1 MAGEQAVLRAL
12 ADVGGEP
19 GALAT
24 VVHVDGSAYRREGAQ
39 MLILPGPAEAPHTVG
54 LLSGGCLEDDVTA
67 HARDLLGGGPPQLL
81 RYDLRA
87 DGDDLW
93 GLGLGCNGVVDV
105 LLQSLLPGPL
115 PYTAAARWQLAG
127 HDVLVA
133 TVMEAEG
140 EAVPAPGAQIAIRGD
155 GEAMGG
161 LGDPHL
167 DAVALGAASAAAP
180 SHDDWLELPGRGRV
194 RVFFDHCIAPAS
206 FVIFG
211 AGADVP
217 PVVAA
222 AARVGLRVFVVD
234 HRRALLAAERL
245 PGAERLLA
253 VRPEDLGTGLHE
265 VPMHAALI
273 MTHNFGSDEHIL
285 GYLAHRRPRY
295 LGVLGPAAR
304 TERLLRRLA
313 ISDPPPGLYGPV
325 GLDVGAAN
333 PEEIALSIVAE
344 VLAVLHGRQG
354 GHLRDTPGPIHAAA
368 SALPR

>member
-12 ADVGGEP
+12 ADIGAEP

-39 MLILPGPAEAPHTVG
+39 MLIVPGPADAPHTVG

-67 HARDLLGGGPPQLL
+67 HARDLLRGGPPQLL

-105 LLQSLLPGPL
+105 RVQSLRPGPL
-115 PYTAAARWQLAG
+115 PYATAARWQLEG

-140 EAVPAPGAQIAIRGD
+140 EGVPAPGAQIAIRAD
-155 GEAMGG
+155 GEATGG
-161 LGDPHL
+161 LGDAHL
-167 DAVALGAASAAAP
+167 DAVALAAVGEAVP
-180 SHDDWLELPGRGRV
+180 SHDDWLELPGRGRA
-194 RVFFDHCIAPAS
+194 RIFFDHCRAPAS

-234 HRRALLAAERL
+234 HRRALLTAERL
-245 PGAERLLA
+245 PGAERLLP
-253 VRPEDLGTGLHE
+253 VRPEELEAGLSE

-285 GYLAHRRPRY
+285 RYLARRGPRY

-304 TERLLRRLA
+304 TERLLRRQELA
-313 ISDPPPGLYGPV
+313 PPPGLYGPV
-325 GLDVGAAN
+325 GLDLGAAN

-354 GHLRDTPGPIHAAA
+354 GHLKDTPGPIHAAA